1 RQGRETRAAQ
11 LTADRAAAALDALT
25 ALVGAADAHLRTLH
39 VRQELEIAQED
50 LAAADAAGRE
60 TGTALLLALTRVRL
74 LTPALAPTALK
85 AYRAVELV
93 KYIVEPTNLVAVKLR
108 AQYAIDDLVIEAAE
122 HLA

>member
-1 RQGRETRAAQ
+1 M
-11 LTADRAAAALDALT
+11 
-25 ALVGAADAHLRTLH
+25 
-39 VRQELEIAQED
+39 
-50 LAAADAAGRE
+50 AAADAAGRE